1 MNLRHKLPALTLL
14 IGLSAAAG
22 GCARNVD
29 QVDFNKWGSSF
40 NSNNGSGDR
49 IDTSAQGGASQNG
62 VTPTSTNFA
71 VPKASVG
78 GAYHR
83 TTSTSPTY
91 RMTGGFHTR

>member
-1 MNLRHKLPALTLL
+1 MNLRHHIPALALL
-14 IGLSAAAG
+14 LGLSAAAG

-29 QVDFNKWGSSF
+29 QVEFNKWGESFSSG
-40 NSNNGSGDR
+40 NR
-49 IDTSAQGGASQNG
+49 IDTSAQGGATQNG
-62 VTPTSTNFA
+62 VAPTSTNFA